1 MNLGIEQMEK
11 LDKDWLALITEAKKI
26 GLSVEDIRN
35 FLSGNHQSEQFVT
48 YQNEKTSYKN

>member
-1 MNLGIEQMEK
+1 MEK
-11 LDKDWLALITEAKKI
+11 LDKDWLVLIMEAKRI

-35 FLSGNHQSEQFVT
+35 FLSGNHQSEQLVT

>member
-1 MNLGIEQMEK
+1 MEK
-11 LDKDWLALITEAKKI
+11 LDKEWLVLIMEAKKI

-48 YQNEKTSYKN
+48 YQNEKASYKN